1 MNNNLKEHFIQYV
14 KEKHLNIRKESIDKM
29 FNNNTD

>member
-1 MNNNLKEHFIQYV
+1 MDELKERLVKYI
-14 KEKHLNIRKESIDKM
+14 KEKHLNIREESIDKM